1 MCAMQTLSS
10 KRQSAIDLAQ
20 KLRLIRPRD
29 FAAHDLPRAYLF
41 RLSQEGILQRLGR
54 GLYQYVD
61 ASLDPNQSLAEAAKL
76 VPHGAVCLL
85 SALRFHDLTT
95 QMPHQVWM
103 TIGPKARA
111 PKIAAPRVQIVRA
124 SGKSLT
130 EGIERH
136 RIEGVDVPI
145 YGAAKTVVDCF
156 KYRRLVGMEAAIEA
170 LRECRR
176 RRCASMDDIWRFAEI
191 CRVTNV
197 MRPYLEALS

>member
-1 MCAMQTLSS
+1 MRSLPT

-29 FAAHDLPRAYLF
+29 FEAHDLPRAYLF
-41 RLSQEGILQRLGR
+41 RLSREGILQRLGR
-54 GLYQYVD
+54 GLYQYADETLD
-61 ASLDPNQSLAEAAKL
+61 ANQSLAEAGKL
-76 VPHGAVCLL
+76 VPQGVICLL

-111 PKIAAPRVQIVRA
+111 PKIVSPRLHIVRA

-130 EGIERH
+130 EGVERH
-136 RIEGVDVPI
+136 RIEGVNVRI
-145 YGAAKTVVDCF
+145 YSAAKTVVDCF

-170 LRECRR
+170 LRDCRR
-176 RRCASMDDIWRFAEI
+176 KRCASMDDIWRFAEI

-197 MRPYLEALS
+197 MRPYLEAL

>member
-1 MCAMQTLSS
+1 MHIIHT

-29 FAAHDLPRAYLF
+29 FDAHDLPRAYLF

-54 GLYQYVD
+54 GLYQYAD
-61 ASLDPNQSLAEAAKL
+61 AALDTNQSLAEAAKL
-76 VPHGAVCLL
+76 APHGVICLL

-95 QMPHQVWM
+95 QMPHQVWLM
-103 TIGPKARA
+103 IASKARA
-111 PKIAAPRVQIVRA
+111 PKIASPRLHIVRA
-124 SGKSLT
+124 SGKALT

-136 RIEGVDVPI
+136 SIEGVEVQI
-145 YGAAKTVVDCF
+145 YSAAKTVADCF

-176 RRCASMDDIWRFAEI
+176 KRRASIDDIWRFAEI

-197 MRPYLEALS
+197 MRPYMEALS

>member
-1 MCAMQTLSS
+1 MRSLST

-29 FAAHDLPRAYLF
+29 FEAHDLPRAYLC
-41 RLSQEGILQRLGR
+41 RLSREGILQRLGR
-54 GLYQYVD
+54 GLYQFADEALD
-61 ASLDPNQSLAEAAKL
+61 ANQSLAEAGKL
-76 VPHGAVCLL
+76 VPQGVICLL

-111 PKIAAPRVQIVRA
+111 PKIASPHLHIVRA

-136 RIEGVDVPI
+136 RIEGVDVRI
-145 YGAAKTVVDCF
+145 YSAAKTVVDCF

-170 LRECRR
+170 LRDCRR
-176 RRCASMDDIWRFAEI
+176 KRCASMDDIWRFAEI

-197 MRPYLEALS
+197 MRPYLEAL

>member
-1 MCAMQTLSS
+1 MQHLPT
-10 KRQSAIDLAQ
+10 KRQSAIDLAE

-29 FAAHDLPRAYLF
+29 FEAHNLPRAYLF
-41 RLSQEGILQRLGR
+41 RLSQEGILQHLSR
-54 GLYQYVD
+54 GLYQYADEALD
-61 ASLDPNQSLAEAAKL
+61 ANQSLAEAGKL
-76 VPHGAVCLL
+76 VPQGVICLL

-111 PKIAAPRVQIVRA
+111 PKIASPRLHIVRA

-130 EGIERH
+130 EGVEQH
-136 RIEGVDVPI
+136 RIEGVDVRI
-145 YGAAKTVVDCF
+145 YSAAKTVVDCF

-170 LRECRR
+170 LRDCRHK
-176 RRCASMDDIWRFAEI
+176 RCASMDDIWRFAEI

-197 MRPYLEALS
+197 MRPYLEAL

>member
-1 MCAMQTLSS
+1 MQLHTT
-10 KRQSAIDLAQ
+10 KRQRAIALAE

-29 FAAHDLPRAYLF
+29 FEAHDLPRAYVF
-41 RLSQEGILQRLGR
+41 RLSQEGVLQRLGR
-54 GLYQYVD
+54 GLYQYAD
-61 ASLDPNQSLAEAAKL
+61 APLNANQSLAEAGKL
-76 VPHGAVCLL
+76 VPHGVICLL

-103 TIGPKARA
+103 MIGPKARV
-111 PKIAAPRVQIVRA
+111 PKIASPRLKVVRA

-136 RIEGVDVPI
+136 CVEGVDVLI

-176 RRCASMDDIWRFAEI
+176 KRCASMDDIWRFAEF

-197 MRPYLEALS
+197 MRPYLEALT

>member
-1 MCAMQTLSS
+1 MHTIPT

-29 FAAHDLPRAYLF
+29 FDAHDLPRAYLF

-54 GLYQYVD
+54 GLYQYAD
-61 ASLDPNQSLAEAAKL
+61 APLDSNQSLAEASKL
-76 VPHGAVCLL
+76 VPHGVICLL

-103 TIGPKARA
+103 TIASKARA
-111 PKIAAPRVQIVRA
+111 PKIASPQMHIVRA

-130 EGIERH
+130 EGIESH
-136 RIEGVDVPI
+136 IIEGVDVRI
-145 YGAAKTVVDCF
+145 YSAAKTVVDCF

-170 LRECRR
+170 LRDCRR
-176 RRCASMDDIWRFAEI
+176 KRCASSDDIWRFAEI

>member
-1 MCAMQTLSS
+1 MRSLPT

-29 FAAHDLPRAYLF
+29 FEAHDLPRTYLF
-41 RLSQEGILQRLGR
+41 RLSREGILQRLGR
-54 GLYQYVD
+54 GLYQYAD
-61 ASLDPNQSLAEAAKL
+61 ATLDANQSLAEAGKL
-76 VPHGAVCLL
+76 VPQGVICLL

-111 PKIAAPRVQIVRA
+111 PKIASPRLHIVRA

-130 EGIERH
+130 EGVEQH
-136 RIEGVDVPI
+136 RIEGVDVRI
-145 YGAAKTVVDCF
+145 YSAAKTVVDCF

-170 LRECRR
+170 LRDCRHK
-176 RRCASMDDIWRFAEI
+176 RCASMDDIWRFAEI

-197 MRPYLEALS
+197 MRPYLEAL